1 MLLNSITHEFVSI
14 VNVNILKIFDA
25 LGDIFDRSRNYS
37 RLLNKLDNFKKSHA
51 KNEFSRFFRRK
62 GKKEISAL
70 FTVRLTH
77 SRRREEKEFRQVRN
91 GNRLLC
97 FRAENSRPPGL
108 VCVFEIV
115 KFELYHPLNSVTRT
129 PFRRR
134 RNNRG
139 LISSRHY
146 RVSAILFQPL
156 VNSPPSFRGRKKSKK
171 RKRSRAR
178 FQPSS
183 PRSFNRARKS
193 RNME

>member
-1 MLLNSITHEFVSI
+1 MRSSRVS
-14 VNVNILKIFDA
+14 
-25 LGDIFDRSRNYS
+25 R
-37 RLLNKLDNFKKSHA
+37 A

-146 RVSAILFQPL
+146 RVSAIYFFSHSLTRRRVFEAE
-156 VNSPPSFRGRKKSKK
+156 KKENV
-171 RKRSRAR
+171 AEH
-178 FQPSS
+178 SS

>member
-1 MLLNSITHEFVSI
+1 M
-14 VNVNILKIFDA
+14 
-25 LGDIFDRSRNYS
+25 
-37 RLLNKLDNFKKSHA
+37 RLLNKLDNFKKSRA

-62 GKKEISAL
+62 EKKEISAL

-156 VNSPPSFRGRKKSKK
+156 VNSPPSFRGRKK
-171 RKRSRAR
+171 RKRSRALFATF
-178 FQPSS
+178 FQPCSKVKKYGVANI
-183 PRSFNRARKS
+183 R
-193 RNME
+193 